1 MGHKKFQRGMTFWGL
16 SFVLGVL
23 AFFLFLLFKLLP
35 PYLSDLKVSTALNGL
50 AQESDVG
57 LKSKLE
63 IIDGLSRRFDIDMV
77 SHIRLERDLTVEL
90 RGRTKI
96 IRIRYETVVP
106 MAFNISA
113 LLEFDHVAEVRSG
126 E

>member
-1 MGHKKFQRGMTFWGL
+1 MGHKKLQKGMTFWGL

-35 PYLSDLKVSTALNGL
+35 PYLIDLKVSTALNGL

-57 LKSKLE
+57 SKSKIE
-63 IIDGLSRRFDIDMV
+63 ITQSLYKRFNVDDITHV
-77 SHIRLERDLTVEL
+77 ELKRDLTLEL

-113 LLEFDHVAEVRSG
+113 LLEFEHVAEVKSG

>member
-1 MGHKKFQRGMTFWGL
+1 MGHKKLQKGMTFWGL

-35 PYLSDLKVSTALNGL
+35 PYLIDLKVSTALNGL

-57 LKSKLE
+57 SKSKIE
-63 IIDGLSRRFDIDMV
+63 ITQSLYKRFDVDDITHV
-77 SHIRLERDLTVEL
+77 ELKRDLTLEL

-113 LLEFDHVAEVRSG
+113 LLKFEHVAEVKSG

>member
-1 MGHKKFQRGMTFWGL
+1 MGHKKLQKGMTFWGL

-35 PYLSDLKVSTALNGL
+35 PYLIDLKVSTALNGL

-57 LKSKLE
+57 SKSKIE
-63 IIDGLSRRFDIDMV
+63 ITQSLYKRFDVDDITHV
-77 SHIRLERDLTVEL
+77 ELKRDLTLEL

-113 LLEFDHVAEVRSG
+113 LLEFEHVAEVKSG

>member
-1 MGHKKFQRGMTFWGL
+1 MGHKKFQQGMTFWGL

-23 AFFLFLLFKLLP
+23 AFSLFLLFKLMP
-35 PYLSDLKVSTALNGL
+35 PYLADFNVSTALKGL

-57 LKSKLE
+57 LKSKIE
-63 IIDGLSRRFDIDMV
+63 IIDSLAKRFDINNV
-77 SHIRLERDLTVEL
+77 SHVTLERDLTVEL

-106 MAFNISA
+106 LAFNISA
-113 LLEFDHVAEVRSG
+113 LLEFDHVAEVKSG